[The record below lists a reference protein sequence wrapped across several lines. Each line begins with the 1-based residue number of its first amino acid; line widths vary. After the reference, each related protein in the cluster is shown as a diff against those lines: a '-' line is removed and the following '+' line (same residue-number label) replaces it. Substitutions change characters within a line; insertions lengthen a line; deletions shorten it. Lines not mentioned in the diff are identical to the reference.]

1 MSTTAINNLRVT
13 EAKDVIKTLVR
24 YVNEKDTHDGNI
36 VAPDALTP
44 DNFTVLNDNDKFE
57 YIFKE
62 ITYLRESRDQLAEEN
77 RGLKADLSIAKEKM
91 QRTDE
96 KLATVDDKM
105 GVIQHNTLRSMGDV
119 VDLIGRDTDKI
130 KVALN
135 NQQSY
140 LERCRSDSTKLNV
153 VFAGVKTGPIQV
165 DGNTAETPK
174 EKVISVLAKIGVP
187 VEETDFTMYDI
198 PAPENRDT
206 QFLKFAVKDMN
217 LKKSIME
224 KKMSLKA
231 LPEGHPLKFVFIKN
245 DEPVMTR
252 KENERLRYRMRCIRR
267 EYPNDQVKIEKGKL
281 YHNNNIVDTFNL
293 DNQIF

>member
-1 MSTTAINNLRVT
+1 MDLSNPVNILSMSTTAINNLRVT

-119 VDLIGRDTDKI
+119 GDLIGRDTDKI

-198 PAPENRDT
+198 PVPENRDT
-206 QFLKFAVKDMN
+206 QFLKFAVN
-217 LKKSIME
+217 
-224 KKMSLKA
+224 SL
-231 LPEGHPLKFVFIKN
+231 GH
-245 DEPVMTR
+245 
-252 KENERLRYRMRCIRR
+252 YG
-267 EYPNDQVKIEKGKL
+267 YP
-281 YHNNNIVDTFNL
+281 
-293 DNQIF
+293 